1 MEYNT
6 PEKYSDDSG
15 DEPITMGQ
23 YCDQIEKEDRLIA
36 QLESN
41 SKQI

>member
-1 MEYNT
+1 MEHNN
-6 PEKYSDDSG
+6 PEKHSDDSS